1 MVASRP
7 VEVVSPAPRDVWSE
21 VLGSDPEATVQQ
33 TPAWFDAVLRG
44 TRAVDASRLY
54 LLDDGRR
61 LVVPLARREPVPGLA
76 FDASHP
82 ANYGCGGVLAS
93 GGLRGRDISLVL
105 ADLKRSRAVS
115 TRLTGAHHTADR
127 WRSGHVT
134 GVLELPHRHE
144 VLDLSGGFATVFDQ
158 RFQSSV
164 RRAVRKAE
172 RSGLTVERG
181 PAGRLV
187 NVFYD
192 LYLDWTERRAQESG
206 LPGSVAKALAR
217 RREPLRK
224 FEAVADL
231 LQDSCQVWVARYDG
245 EPVAAIVTLMYGDH
259 AAYWRGYSRKEVAGP
274 LRANVLLQRLAI
286 EEACLTGCR
295 YYDFGQSGGVAAL
308 ERFKQTFGAT
318 PRSSVELRVER
329 LPLTRV
335 QDLRSTLQAQA
346 LRQLGRRAAG
356 AHA

>member
-7 VEVVSPAPRDVWSE
+7 VEVISPAPRDVWSD
-21 VLGSDPEATVQQ
+21 VLHSDPEATVQQ

-44 TRAVDASRLY
+44 TRTVDASRLY
-54 LLDDGRR
+54 VLDDGRR
-61 LVVPLARREPVPGLA
+61 LVVPIARREPVPGLA

-93 GGLRGRDISLVL
+93 GGLRSSDVSHVL
-105 ADLKRSRAVS
+105 SDLRHSRAVS
-115 TRLTGAHHTADR
+115 TRLTGSHHTADR
-127 WRSGHVT
+127 WRSGNVA
-134 GVLELPHRHE
+134 GVLQVPHRNE
-144 VLDLSGGFATVFDQ
+144 VLDLSGGFETIFDQ

-172 RSGLTVERG
+172 RSALTVERA

-187 NVFYD
+187 HVFYD
-192 LYLDWTERRAQESG
+192 LYLDWTERRARESG
-206 LPGSVAKALAR
+206 LPRGVAMALAR

-231 LQDSCQVWVARYDG
+231 LGDSCQVWVARHDG
-245 EPVAAIVTLMYGDH
+245 EPVASIVTLVHGDH
-259 AAYWRGYSRKEVAGP
+259 ATYWRGYSRKEVAGP

-286 EEACLTGCR
+286 EEACLAGCR

-329 LPLTRV
+329 LPLSRL
-335 QDLRSTLQAQA
+335 QDVRSTLQAQA